1 MLDLDTSYV
10 SFKMSKSGRLHSGSP
25 VAATPMCVVCDS
37 RARKQTRY
45 EYEEALEGV
54 KPLA

>member
-1 MLDLDTSYV
+1 MLDLNTSYV

-25 VAATPMCVVCDS
+25 VAA